1 VRAAW
6 EGIDPARVWDSHAH
20 LLGTGDSGSGVYV
33 NPRMESL
40 LDPAQ
45 YARRLFF
52 LNAGCVHDVGGS
64 VDRAYVE
71 RMRNLVDG
79 MRPGVRLVLFAFD
92 RVHDERG
99 APDLARTTFY
109 VPDAYARETAQR
121 HPEYFRWA
129 ASVHPYRADAVD
141 ALHEAKAGGAV
152 AVKWLPSSMNIDPAS
167 PKCERFFRELARLEL
182 PLISHAGEERA
193 AIGSGMH
200 DLGNPLRL
208 RRALDAGARVVIAHC
223 ASIGED
229 LDLDPGSDGLRAASF
244 ALFRRVFEQ
253 YPRNCYADI
262 SAMTQTNRAGPVLAE
277 VIERG
282 EWHARLLNGSDYPL
296 PGVMPVYSVDYLI
309 TLGLL
314 DKESGPIL
322 SEIRQHNPLLFD
334 FVLKR
339 RLRSNG
345 KAFAASIFE
354 TRAFFESSDRK
365 TDRKR
370 M

>member
-33 NPRMESL
+33 NPQMESL
-40 LDPAQ
+40 LSPAQ

-52 LNAGCVHDVGGS
+52 LNAGCAHDATGS

-71 RMRNLVDG
+71 RMRNLVEG
-79 MRPGVRLVLFAFD
+79 MRPGVRMVLFAFD

-99 APDLARTTFY
+99 APDLERTTFY
-109 VPDAYARETAQR
+109 VPDAYARETTQQY
-121 HPEYFRWA
+121 PQYFRWA

-141 ALHEAKAGGAV
+141 ALQEAEAGGAV

-167 PKCERFFRELARLEL
+167 PKCERFFRELARLGL

-223 ASIGED
+223 ASLGED
-229 LDLDPGSDGLRAASF
+229 FDLDRGPNGPRAPSF
-244 ALFRRVFEQ
+244 ALFKRVFEQ
-253 YPRNCYADI
+253 YRGNCYADI
-262 SAMTQTNRAGPVLAE
+262 SAMTQTIRASPVLAE

-339 RLRSNG
+339 RLRSGG

-354 TRAFFESSDRK
+354 TRGFFESSDRK